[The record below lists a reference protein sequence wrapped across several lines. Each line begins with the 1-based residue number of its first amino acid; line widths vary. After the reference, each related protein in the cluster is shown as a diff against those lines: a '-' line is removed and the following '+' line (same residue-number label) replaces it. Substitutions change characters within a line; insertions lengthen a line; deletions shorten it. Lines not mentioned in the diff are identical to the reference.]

1 MKKNKKNSNK
11 LNKIARNINVQKVF
25 LVLVTVLIAFFIIE
39 SGAQPTKYKLSVGDV
54 SMHDITAPRD
64 IVNEVLTEQNRLA
77 AMENVEP
84 VTKED
89 TKAFMEVIL
98 KNDDFFKAV
107 ASARISV
114 ERYVKDLGISLRDEN
129 YAQYLKDAQ
138 ESAIAGLSIKVKTQ
152 GITLSQNQINYL
164 ITKAS
169 DEELE
174 TFEALTKQLISESM
188 AEAVTESNLAIHI
201 HRLQNSYQSEQGI
214 SQELKN
220 IGEQL
225 VRSILKP
232 NRIVDDAAT
241 AKKKEEA
248 YNDNANIVKI
258 KKESRII
265 SFGDIVTTDKLKLL
279 EELNLLET
287 KGRYDYL
294 FSAGIFLIIS
304 MLAALTA
311 VFLKK
316 YNRDIYNSRK
326 YILLICLIVTI
337 ILVLARYLFTF
348 YNGLVIPIFVGT
360 MLIAT
365 LLNVETAIVINCVLT
380 IAISIMSKGD
390 DKFLY
395 MGLVCGVISAFF
407 VSKANQRSK
416 MSMNGILLGLINIV
430 FIVCLDFI
438 NKSGSREILTDS
450 IVVFLNGFVSMIL
463 TIGFLPFLESAF
475 NIVTPLKLLE
485 LSNPNH
491 PLLKRLLIE
500 APGTY
505 HHSLMVG
512 NLAEIATEELGG
524 NALLARTG
532 AYFHDVGK
540 LKRPDLFKE
549 NQLTE
554 NPHDRMTP
562 SLSTLVIT
570 SHTKDGLDIATKY
583 KLPQVI
589 LDIIKQH
596 HGTTLVAYFYHK
608 ALKSEKD
615 GTEIKQEN
623 FRYEGPKP
631 QTREA
636 AIVMLA
642 DSVEAAVRSMT
653 DKTEA
658 KIEALIRKIIKDKLD
673 DGQLDNCK
681 LTLNDLNK
689 IANSFMKVLSGY
701 FHAREQY
708 PEIKEAATGE
718 NKSYTEAAIDKE
730 TIDKAAIDKEAEEK
744 AVIERAVNDREVN
757 EREMKEKLAFE
768 GMENREET
776 GKKGEAR
783 IDNNRK

>member
-1 MKKNKKNSNK
+1 MKKNKKNTSK
-11 LNKIARNINVQKVF
+11 LNKLARNNNVQRMF
-25 LVLVTVLIAFFIIE
+25 LVLITVLIAFIIIE
-39 SGAQPTKYKLSVGDV
+39 TGAQPTKYKLSVGDV
-54 SMHDITAPRD
+54 SRYDIPAPRD

-89 TKAFMEVIL
+89 TKAFVEVIY
-98 KNDDFFKAV
+98 KKDDFFKAV
-107 ASARISV
+107 AGARTSV
-114 ERYVKDLGISLRDEN
+114 EKYLKDMGISSKDES

-138 ESAIAGLSIKVKTQ
+138 DIAISSLSGQVKNQ
-152 GITLSQNQINYL
+152 GIILSQDQINYL
-164 ITKAS
+164 VTKAADS
-169 DEELE
+169 EME
-174 TFEALTKQLISESM
+174 TFEELTRRLISESM
-188 AEAVTESNLAIHI
+188 AEEVTESNLAIHL

-220 IGEQL
+220 IGEHL

-232 NRIVDDAAT
+232 NRIVDDEAT

-265 SFGDIVTTDKLKLL
+265 SFGDIVTDDKLKLL
-279 EELNLLET
+279 EDLNLLE
-287 KGRYDYL
+287 KNGRYDYL
-294 FSAGIFLIIS
+294 FSAGILFVILFLTT
-304 MLAALTA
+304 LTA
-311 VFLKK
+311 LFLRK
-316 YNRDIYNSRK
+316 YNKDMYNSRK
-326 YILLICLIVTI
+326 DILLICLIVTI

-348 YNGLVIPIFVGT
+348 YDGLVIPIFVGT
-360 MLIAT
+360 MLVAT
-365 LLNVETAIVINCVLT
+365 LLNIETAVVINCILT
-380 IAISIMSKGD
+380 VGISIMSKGNL
-390 DKFLY
+390 KFLY
-395 MGLVCGVISAFF
+395 LGLICGVISAFM
-407 VSKANQRSK
+407 VSKANQRSR
-416 MSMNGILLGLINIV
+416 MSMNGVLLGLINTA

-438 NKSGSREILTDS
+438 YKSDSKTILIDG

-491 PLLKRLLIE
+491 PLLKKLLIE

-512 NLAEIATEELGG
+512 NLAEIAAEDLGA
-524 NALLARTG
+524 NALLARAG

-540 LKRPDLFKE
+540 LKRPDFFKE

-562 SLSTLVIT
+562 NLSTLVIT
-570 SHTKDGLDIATKY
+570 SHTKDGLDIAAKY
-583 KLPQVI
+583 KLPQSI

-608 ALKSEKD
+608 ALKGEGD
-615 GTEIKQEN
+615 TGIKQEDY
-623 FRYEGPKP
+623 RYDGPKP

-636 AIVMLA
+636 AVVMLA
-642 DSVEAAVRSMT
+642 DSVEAAVRSMS

-673 DGQLDNCK
+673 DGQLDNCQ
-681 LTLNDLNK
+681 LTLNDLDK
-689 IANSFMKVLSGY
+689 IANSFMRVLSGY

-708 PEIKEAATGE
+708 PEIKDALTGKNNIDSKEINELAEAAGT
-718 NKSYTEAAIDKE
+718 D
-730 TIDKAAIDKEAEEK
+730 TIEK
-744 AVIERAVNDREVN
+744 PAGSEQ
-757 EREMKEKLAFE
+757 
-768 GMENREET
+768 ENRE
-776 GKKGEAR
+776 KGVAR
-783 IDNNRK
+783 VDNNRK

>member
-1 MKKNKKNSNK
+1 MKKNKKNTSK
-11 LNKIARNINVQKVF
+11 LNKLARNNNVQRMF
-25 LVLVTVLIAFFIIE
+25 LVLITVLIAFIIIE
-39 SGAQPTKYKLSVGDV
+39 TGAQPTKYKLSVGDV
-54 SMHDITAPRD
+54 SRYDIPAPRD

-89 TKAFMEVIL
+89 TKAFVEVIY
-98 KNDDFFKAV
+98 KKDDFFKAV
-107 ASARISV
+107 AGARTSV
-114 ERYVKDLGISLRDEN
+114 EKYLKDMGISSKDES

-138 ESAIAGLSIKVKTQ
+138 DIAISSLSGQVKNQ
-152 GITLSQNQINYL
+152 GIILSQDQINYL
-164 ITKAS
+164 VTKAADS
-169 DEELE
+169 EME
-174 TFEALTKQLISESM
+174 TFEELTRRLISESM
-188 AEAVTESNLAIHI
+188 AEEVTESNLAIHL

-220 IGEQL
+220 IGEHL

-232 NRIVDDAAT
+232 NRIVDADAT

-265 SFGDIVTTDKLKLL
+265 SFGDIVTDDKLKLL
-279 EELNLLET
+279 EDLNLLE
-287 KGRYDYL
+287 KNGRYDYL
-294 FSAGIFLIIS
+294 FSAGILFVILFLTT
-304 MLAALTA
+304 LTA
-311 VFLKK
+311 LFLRK
-316 YNRDIYNSRK
+316 YNKDMYNSRK
-326 YILLICLIVTI
+326 DILLICLIVTI

-348 YNGLVIPIFVGT
+348 YDGLVIPIFVGT
-360 MLIAT
+360 MLVAT
-365 LLNVETAIVINCVLT
+365 LLNIETAVVINCILT
-380 IAISIMSKGD
+380 VGISIMSKGNL
-390 DKFLY
+390 KFLY
-395 MGLVCGVISAFF
+395 LGLICGVISAFM
-407 VSKANQRSK
+407 VSKANQRSR
-416 MSMNGILLGLINIV
+416 MSMNGVLLGLINTA

-438 NKSGSREILTDS
+438 YKSDSKTILIDG

-491 PLLKRLLIE
+491 PLLKKLLIE

-512 NLAEIATEELGG
+512 NLAEIAAEDLGA
-524 NALLARTG
+524 NALLARAG

-540 LKRPDLFKE
+540 LKRPDFFKE

-562 SLSTLVIT
+562 NLSTLVIT
-570 SHTKDGLDIATKY
+570 SHTKDGLDIAAKY
-583 KLPQVI
+583 KLPQSI

-608 ALKSEKD
+608 ALKGEGD
-615 GTEIKQEN
+615 TGIKQEDY
-623 FRYEGPKP
+623 RYDGPKP

-636 AIVMLA
+636 AVVMLA
-642 DSVEAAVRSMT
+642 DSVEAAVRSMS

-673 DGQLDNCK
+673 DGQLDNCQ
-681 LTLNDLNK
+681 LTLNDLDK
-689 IANSFMKVLSGY
+689 IANSFMRVLSGY

-708 PEIKEAATGE
+708 PEIKDALIGKNNIDSKEINELAEAAGT
-718 NKSYTEAAIDKE
+718 D
-730 TIDKAAIDKEAEEK
+730 TIEK
-744 AVIERAVNDREVN
+744 PAGSEQ
-757 EREMKEKLAFE
+757 
-768 GMENREET
+768 ENRE
-776 GKKGEAR
+776 KGVAR
-783 IDNNRK
+783 VDNNRK

>member
-1 MKKNKKNSNK
+1 MKKNKKNTSK
-11 LNKIARNINVQKVF
+11 LNKLARNNNVQRMF
-25 LVLVTVLIAFFIIE
+25 LVLITVLIAFIIIE
-39 SGAQPTKYKLSVGDV
+39 TGAQPTKYKLSVGDV
-54 SMHDITAPRD
+54 SRYDIPAPRD

-89 TKAFMEVIL
+89 TKAFVEVIY
-98 KNDDFFKAV
+98 KKDDFFKAV
-107 ASARISV
+107 AGARTSV
-114 ERYVKDLGISLRDEN
+114 EKYLKDMGISSKDES

-138 ESAIAGLSIKVKTQ
+138 DIAISSLSGQVKNQ
-152 GITLSQNQINYL
+152 GIILSQDQINYL
-164 ITKAS
+164 VTKAADS
-169 DEELE
+169 EME
-174 TFEALTKQLISESM
+174 TFEELTRRLISESM
-188 AEAVTESNLAIHI
+188 AEEVTESNLAIHL

-220 IGEQL
+220 IGEHL

-232 NRIVDDAAT
+232 NRIVDAEAT

-265 SFGDIVTTDKLKLL
+265 SFGDIVTDDKLKLL
-279 EELNLLET
+279 EDLNLLE
-287 KGRYDYL
+287 KNGRYDYL
-294 FSAGIFLIIS
+294 FSAGILFVILFLTT
-304 MLAALTA
+304 LTA
-311 VFLKK
+311 LFLRK
-316 YNRDIYNSRK
+316 YNKDMYNSRK
-326 YILLICLIVTI
+326 DILLICLIVTI

-348 YNGLVIPIFVGT
+348 YDGLVIPIFVGT
-360 MLIAT
+360 MLVAT
-365 LLNVETAIVINCVLT
+365 LLNIETAVVINCILT
-380 IAISIMSKGD
+380 VGISIMSKGNL
-390 DKFLY
+390 KFLY
-395 MGLVCGVISAFF
+395 LGLICGVISAFM
-407 VSKANQRSK
+407 VSKANQRSR
-416 MSMNGILLGLINIV
+416 MSMNGVLLGLINTA

-438 NKSGSREILTDS
+438 YKSDSKTILIDG

-491 PLLKRLLIE
+491 PLLKKLLIE

-512 NLAEIATEELGG
+512 NLAEIAAEDLGA
-524 NALLARTG
+524 NALLARAG

-540 LKRPDLFKE
+540 LKRPDFFKE

-562 SLSTLVIT
+562 NLSTLVIT
-570 SHTKDGLDIATKY
+570 SHTKDGLDIAAKY
-583 KLPQVI
+583 KLPQSI

-608 ALKSEKD
+608 ALKGEGD
-615 GTEIKQEN
+615 TGIKQEDY
-623 FRYEGPKP
+623 RYDGPKP

-636 AIVMLA
+636 AVVMLA
-642 DSVEAAVRSMT
+642 DSVEAAVRSMS

-673 DGQLDNCK
+673 DGQLDNCQ
-681 LTLNDLNK
+681 LTLNDLDK
-689 IANSFMKVLSGY
+689 IANSFMRVLSGY

-708 PEIKEAATGE
+708 PEIKDALTGKNNIDSKEINELAEAAGT
-718 NKSYTEAAIDKE
+718 D
-730 TIDKAAIDKEAEEK
+730 TIEK
-744 AVIERAVNDREVN
+744 PAGSEQ
-757 EREMKEKLAFE
+757 
-768 GMENREET
+768 ENRE
-776 GKKGEAR
+776 KGVAR
-783 IDNNRK
+783 VDNNRK